1 MFSLPCVASCFV
13 SYTQKNI
20 LVNKPVQTDCM
31 NGPCGLIEWYTVQT
45 DYTGSLYKFIACMA
59 CTE

>member
-1 MFSLPCVASCFV
+1 MFPWLYVASCFV
-13 SYTQKNI
+13 SYAQKNI

-31 NGPCGLIEWYTVQT
+31 NGPYRLIEWYTAQI
-45 DYTGSLYKFIACMA
+45 DYTGSLYKFIACVA